1 MTEPAQARTASGI
14 VLAHA
19 GGLDTTV
26 AIPWL
31 AETYRA
37 EIIAVTVDLGQKK
50 EWLEEARDRALASGA
65 VRAHCRRRRATSSPR
80 DYLSR
85 GLRVGLFHDDPTATI
100 ETLARPLIAQTL
112 VSIAGIE
119 QSRAVAHG
127 DRGGT
132 GGASLANGGAR
143 PRSRADD
150 AGGAGV
156 DVAAARRA
164 IVDDRAVPE
173 ERIACRSGTAASWPA
188 EPALV
193 DVALHRGAPTGIN
206 GVSMAWSDLVG
217 EPRHPDAGTRRRHV
231 GARSR
236 STSPTMRSE
245 TATISADAE
254 RFGADGGQGIPAD
267 ARDGSVV
274 LADAAGARCLC
285 RQDTRSAVS
294 ASYPGREAAQGGLH
308 VPSNARMGRTGS
320 ARRSS
325 LSAGRCAPLP
335 TEGWRR

>member
-1 MTEPAQARTASGI
+1 MTEPRRPDGQRI

-65 VRAHCRRRRATSSPR
+65 VRAHVVDVRDEFAR

-85 GLRVGLFHDDPTATI
+85 GLRVGLFHDDPTATT

-132 GGASLANGGAR
+132 GGASLAKAVRALDPGLTMLAVPASMSL
-143 PRSRADD
+143 PRDERSSMT
-150 AGGAGV
+150 GL
-156 DVAAARRA
+156 
-164 IVDDRAVPE
+164 PE
-173 ERIACRSGTAASWPA
+173 ERSVPFRTAASWPA

-206 GVSMAWSDLVG
+206 GVSMAWSDLVESLDILTRAHG
-217 EPRHPDAGTRRRHV
+217 VGTSALVALDIAHHALE
-231 GARSR
+231 G
-236 STSPTMRSE
+236 
-245 TATISADAE
+245 ATISEDAE
-254 RFGADGGQGIPAD
+254 RFGAEV
-267 ARDGSVV
+267 AREYLRMLADGSWFSPMRQGLDAYVDKIQERVSGIVRLKLHQGDCTVV
-274 LADAAGARCLC
+274 ECQVAKPAAPSIIPVGRPLRPTAD
-285 RQDTRSAVS
+285 
-294 ASYPGREAAQGGLH
+294 
-308 VPSNARMGRTGS
+308 
-320 ARRSS
+320 
-325 LSAGRCAPLP
+325 
-335 TEGWRR
+335 